1 VDIKGWAP
9 FVKEARA
16 TDGFPAT
23 DIWYN
28 YGAVAEKALAAG
40 NNG

>member
-28 YGAVAEKALAAG
+28 YGAVKKHWLQV